1 LFLESSIIFACS
13 LQPASR
19 IPEASHSSL
28 LHMVHK
34 LASCFSDGRLVV
46 LIPHGL
52 SGQTSSAS
60 GWGSFSGTHRKFN
73 RQDQWSNQR
82 GWSIVF
88 NQLEN
93 LRVGLLIIGLS
104 PASTE
109 GSMPIQWHSSLKPT
123 RKRSRLLNCEV
134 HQWTCLRG
142 RSKIY
147 DFVLLSFPHTSS
159 IANAFVVP

>member
-1 LFLESSIIFACS
+1 MNVSRLFLGNIILACS

-19 IPEASHSSL
+19 IPEASHRSL

-88 NQLEN
+88 NQPEN
-93 LRVGLLIIGLS
+93 LRVCLS
-104 PASTE
+104 LVLVLHP
-109 GSMPIQWHSSLKPT
+109 LKDQCPFSGT
-123 RKRSRLLNCEV
+123 VLLNQLENV
-134 HQWTCLRG
+134 RGCLIVRSISG
-142 RSKIY
+142 R
-147 DFVLLSFPHTSS
+147 
-159 IANAFVVP
+159 A